1 MEKNERV
8 NQKSTSKSEETTKA
22 SNHIKWH
29 STILAESK
37 GFAVENTFVDGLFN

>member
-8 NQKSTSKSEETTKA
+8 NQKSTTKHEETTKS
-22 SNHIKWH
+22 SNTVKWH
-29 STILAESK
+29 STMLAESK